1 MKLNFIKTD
10 RCPICGCSIVQSEW
24 IESEIDGK
32 SLLTHACGGQ
42 WEHRKFLC
50 GKEISY
56 SPNFRKEEI
65 KGNCKNDPIYIAR
78 LQKIKDDKIK
88 LKKFCEDEN
97 IDKDIVDSIKYYIN

>member
-1 MKLNFIKTD
+1 MNLKFIKTD
-10 RCPICGCSIVQSEW
+10 RCPVCGCGIVKSEY
-24 IESEIDGK
+24 IEADCDNK
-32 SLLTHACGGQ
+32 SLLTHAYGGQ
-42 WEHRKFLC
+42 WEHRQFLC
-50 GKEISY
+50 GKEIAY

-97 IDKDIVDSIKYYIN
+97 IDESIINNIKFYIN